1 MVEMLEV
8 RERLG
13 LHTLLCGRCSESK
26 AFLTDNKI
34 KALCIVRH
42 PLHSFVSYASH
53 QHAEHFKRFGG
64 FNTEAAVEFYAK
76 TWNKIISDF
85 VGSRHCSI
93 VRFEYMPE
101 EIPVK
106 EIREKLSG
114 WIPNKRNWGEMDRVL
129 ELFLSSLVWENYELL
144 YGKNW
149 WI

>member
-1 MVEMLEV
+1 
-8 RERLG
+8 
-13 LHTLLCGRCSESK
+13 
-26 AFLTDNKI
+26 
-34 KALCIVRH
+34 
-42 PLHSFVSYASH
+42 
-53 QHAEHFKRFGG
+53 
-64 FNTEAAVEFYAK
+64 
-76 TWNKIISDF
+76 
-85 VGSRHCSI
+85 
-93 VRFEYMPE
+93 MPE